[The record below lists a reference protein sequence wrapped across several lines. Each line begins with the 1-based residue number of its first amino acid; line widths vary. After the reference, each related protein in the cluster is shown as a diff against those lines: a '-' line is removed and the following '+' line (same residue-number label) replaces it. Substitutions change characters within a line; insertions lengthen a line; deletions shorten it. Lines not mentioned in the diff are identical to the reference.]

1 MQVIGKTFANE
12 NNPMKENERH
22 WYIMMI
28 AALYLVLCSI
38 SVVRYALMYFRSDSG
53 TVSITVQ
60 LLCLGMALA
69 AGTYFVKPRA
79 GHKGLILF
87 TVGTLVAISTTDPK
101 ATCFHLVIL
110 CLLLLPYIRR
120 RARMNTG
127 SEPGVAPNGGPA
139 PQLGNSTVTEVS
151 PSVS

>member
-1 MQVIGKTFANE
+1 
-12 NNPMKENERH
+12 MKETERY
-22 WYIMMI
+22 WYISII
-28 AALYLVLCSI
+28 AALYFVLCSI
-38 SVVRYALMYFRSDSG
+38 SVVRYALIQFGNDAG
-53 TVSITVQ
+53 TAPLKVQ

-69 AGTYFVKPRA
+69 AGVYFMKPTA

-87 TVGTLVAISTTDPK
+87 TVGTLVAIGTTDPK

-120 RARMNTG
+120 RPPMNTS
-127 SEPGVAPNGGPA
+127 SEPCAAPNGGPA
-139 PQLGNSTVTEVS
+139 TLLGNSRATEGP